1 MSLIDRH
8 DADMDALSMDEMTW
22 DLIMK
27 HLSPN
32 SKDSQ
37 SHSDDNSSYPSDSS
51 IDRNF
56 GAVVQKIQDIEKS
69 KVGYRCIARELV
81 GWLRINK

>member
-1 MSLIDRH
+1 
-8 DADMDALSMDEMTW
+8 
-22 DLIMK
+22 MK
-27 HLSPN
+27 HLSPT

-69 KVGYRCIARELV
+69 KVR
-81 GWLRINK
+81 